1 MLIQVIMLLVPINR
15 KAVEKADN
23 AMPSDD
29 MIDVVTGIFQ
39 GLSDETRVKILYAL
53 KKQELCVRDLAI
65 LIGIS
70 ESGISHQLSHLKE
83 LKLVKARRD
92 GNIMYYSLS
101 YTHLVEL
108 LKEAED
114 YADHVERNLP
124 DHKHEIVHKRD

>member
-1 MLIQVIMLLVPINR
+1 MPVEPIDK
-15 KAVEKADN
+15 KAIEKADGV
-23 AMPSDD
+23 MPSDER
-29 MIDVVTGIFQ
+29 IDVVTGIFQ

-83 LKLVKARRD
+83 LRLVKARRE

-101 YTHLVEL
+101 YTHLVEML
-108 LKEAED
+108 REAED
-114 YADHVERNLP
+114 YADHVERDLP

>member
-1 MLIQVIMLLVPINR
+1 MPLEPIDK

-29 MIDVVTGIFQ
+29 MVDIVTGIFQ
-39 GLSDETRVKILYAL
+39 GLSDETRVRILYAL

-92 GNIMYYSLS
+92 GNVMYYSLS
-101 YTHLVEL
+101 YTHLMGML
-108 LKEAED
+108 REAEE
-114 YADHVERNLP
+114 YADHVQKNLP
-124 DHKHEIVHKRD
+124 DHPDKNSE

>member
-1 MLIQVIMLLVPINR
+1 MLFEPINKR
-15 KAVEKADN
+15 AVEEADD
-23 AMPSDD
+23 AMPSDK
-29 MIDVVTGIFQ
+29 MVDVVTGIFQ

-92 GNIMYYSLS
+92 GNVMYYSLR
-101 YTHLVEL
+101 YTHLTEL
-108 LKEAED
+108 LREAED
-114 YADHVERNLP
+114 YADHIQHDLP
-124 DHKHEIVHKRD
+124 DHKHDIEHKKL

>member
-1 MLIQVIMLLVPINR
+1 MSVEPINK
-15 KAVEKADN
+15 KAIDKADK
-23 AMPSDD
+23 AMPSDE
-29 MIDVVTGIFQ
+29 MIDVVSGIFQ

-83 LKLVKARRD
+83 LKLVKARRE

-101 YTHLVEL
+101 YTHLVEML
-108 LKEAED
+108 REAED
-114 YADHVERNLP
+114 YADHVERDLP
-124 DHKHEIVHKRD
+124 DHKHEIAHKRD

>member
-1 MLIQVIMLLVPINR
+1 MSVEPINK
-15 KAVEKADN
+15 KAIDKADK
-23 AMPSDD
+23 AMPSDE
-29 MIDVVTGIFQ
+29 MIDVVSGIFQ

-83 LKLVKARRD
+83 LKLVKARRE

-101 YTHLVEL
+101 YTHLVEML
-108 LKEAED
+108 REAED
-114 YADHVERNLP
+114 YADHVERDLP

>member
-1 MLIQVIMLLVPINR
+1 MPVEPIDK
-15 KAVEKADN
+15 KAIEKADGV
-23 AMPSDD
+23 MPSDER
-29 MIDVVTGIFQ
+29 IDVVTGIFQ

-83 LKLVKARRD
+83 LRLVKARRE

-101 YTHLVEL
+101 YTHLVEM

-114 YADHVERNLP
+114 YADHVQRDLP
-124 DHKHEIVHKRD
+124 DHKHETVHKRD

>member
-1 MLIQVIMLLVPINR
+1 MPLEPIN
-15 KAVEKADN
+15 KIAIEKADD
-23 AMPSDD
+23 AMPNDD
-29 MIDVVTGIFQ
+29 MVDVVTGIFQ
-39 GLSDETRVKILYAL
+39 GLSDETRVRILYAL

-83 LKLVKARRD
+83 LRLVKARRE

-101 YTHLVEL
+101 YTHLVEM

-114 YADHVERNLP
+114 YADHVDRDLP
-124 DHKHEIVHKRD
+124 DHQHDIAHKRD

>member
-1 MLIQVIMLLVPINR
+1 MPLEPINK
-15 KAVEKADN
+15 KAIEKTDD

-39 GLSDETRVKILYAL
+39 GLGDETRVKILYAL
-53 KKQELCVRDLAI
+53 KNHELCVRDLAI

-92 GNIMYYSLS
+92 GNVIYYSLR
-101 YTHLVEL
+101 YVHLVGML
-108 LKEAED
+108 REAEN
-114 YADHVERNLP
+114 YADHVQRNLP
-124 DHKHEIVHKRD
+124 DHNHGIEHKKL

>member
-1 MLIQVIMLLVPINR
+1 MALEPIDT
-15 KAVEKADN
+15 KAVKAADL
-23 AMPSDD
+23 AMPDD
-29 MIDVVTGIFQ
+29 KLVDIVTGIFQ

-92 GNIMYYSLS
+92 GNVMYYSLS
-101 YTHLVEL
+101 YTHLTEL
-108 LKEAED
+108 LREAED
-114 YADHVERNLP
+114 YADHIQHGIP
-124 DHKHEIVHKRD
+124 DHKHDIEHKKL